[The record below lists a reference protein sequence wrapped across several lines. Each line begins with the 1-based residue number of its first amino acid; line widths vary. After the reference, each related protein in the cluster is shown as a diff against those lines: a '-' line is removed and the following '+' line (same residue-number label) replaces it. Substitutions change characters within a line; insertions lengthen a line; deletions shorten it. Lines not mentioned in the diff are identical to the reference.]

1 MSVIIPSVQ
10 TAAAAPRR
18 FLYPSTWLVL
28 IADLLPVAGIL
39 FWGWD
44 GFVLLML
51 YWMETAIIAFWALA
65 RILTLPDDPAE
76 SKRNLFLRLG
86 GRLFLTGFFLVHS
99 SGFMAGHL
107 LFLWT
112 LYAGHWRD
120 TIHTPQDFWRD
131 IMLGYELWIPL
142 GMLFI
147 GRGAAFVWDLYRQL
161 RGMDQRPPND
171 DGMDKI
177 VGSLYG
183 RIILMH
189 LVVIFGVWVAMKIGS
204 TGPYLLLIALKTV
217 FDLYMHVSVDLGR
230 KPQVSTA

>member
-10 TAAAAPRR
+10 AAAAAPRR

-51 YWMETAIIAFWALA
+51 YWMETAVIAFWALA
-65 RILTLPDDPAE
+65 RILTLPGDPRE
-76 SKRNLFLRLG
+76 PPQNFILHVG

-120 TIHTPQDFWRD
+120 TIHSPQEFWRE
-131 IMLGYELWIPL
+131 IVLGYELWIPL
-142 GMLFI
+142 GLLFVA
-147 GRGAAFVWDLYRQL
+147 RGGAFVWDLYRQL
-161 RGMDQRPPND
+161 RGMNQRPVND

-177 VGSLYG
+177 IGGLYG

-189 LVVIFGVWVAMKIGS
+189 IVVIFGVWVAMKIGS
-204 TGPYLLLIALKTV
+204 TGPYLLLIALKTI

-230 KPQVSTA
+230 KQKSANA